1 MGVVFSFFYLLRI
14 DGTLIY
20 HSKIPLQTQ
29 HKNGNLFAISML
41 EVSCN
46 VIPPLSKVRQNTQ
59 IQSSGDKGCLLTALS
74 PANVPRFEISNV
86 STTISG
92 RNVDQCWSGQAVSQA
107 SSVNVF
113 REKRMS
119 QMNGWSLSRSNSIW
133 VGAAVFVWPG
143 DGLNGLD
150 LRRLYDLL
158 VSLSLSL
165 LLDLFIE
172 MGILTIETLICRI
185 LRLLPI
191 RW

>member
-1 MGVVFSFFYLLRI
+1 
-14 DGTLIY
+14 
-20 HSKIPLQTQ
+20 
-29 HKNGNLFAISML
+29 
-41 EVSCN
+41 
-46 VIPPLSKVRQNTQ
+46 
-59 IQSSGDKGCLLTALS
+59 
-74 PANVPRFEISNV
+74 
-86 STTISG
+86 
-92 RNVDQCWSGQAVSQA
+92 
-107 SSVNVF
+107 
-113 REKRMS
+113 
-119 QMNGWSLSRSNSIW
+119 MNGWSLSRSNSIW

>member
-92 RNVDQCWSGQAVSQA
+92 RNVDQC
-107 SSVNVF
+107 
-113 REKRMS
+113 
-119 QMNGWSLSRSNSIW
+119 
-133 VGAAVFVWPG
+133 
-143 DGLNGLD
+143 
-150 LRRLYDLL
+150 
-158 VSLSLSL
+158 
-165 LLDLFIE
+165 
-172 MGILTIETLICRI
+172 
-185 LRLLPI
+185 
-191 RW
+191 